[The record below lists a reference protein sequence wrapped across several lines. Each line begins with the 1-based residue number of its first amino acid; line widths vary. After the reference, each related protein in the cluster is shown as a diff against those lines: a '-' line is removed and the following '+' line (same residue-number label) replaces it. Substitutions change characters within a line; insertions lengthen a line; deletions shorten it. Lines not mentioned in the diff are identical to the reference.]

1 MPENNNRPDGYLLIV
16 DNSDTDWKVK
26 RNLQDWA
33 DIANS
38 FDIASGYFEI
48 GALLALNET
57 IHLMKEIDELVEKH
71 GGWPGAFIAG
81 EE

>member
-1 MPENNNRPDGYLLIV
+1 LPENNNRPDGYLLIV